1 MERMRRRLFA
11 LTWAIVGFALAWF
24 AIGWMGLS
32 TYCDPGNWQQGNSC
46 QIVKFL
52 HDWQDLLGGLAAI
65 AAAFVGG
72 SYILKQI
79 AYTRAQDETRARKE
93 HASARSMLPLALA
106 SISKYAAACST
117 ALKKLHAAS
126 SGQAIPKSALQSLVP
141 PRLPHDAISELKP
154 LVQAAGEDVGLAIAD
169 MLGEIQVLD
178 SRLTGLIEPR
188 DSTSVHVVVVAF
200 LEDII
205 LNALKVY
212 ARASSLYDY
221 GRRKSEEIPTGEPKP
236 EALYS
241 AMHNLGFFDDR
252 YETLRQTI
260 ERRARQS
267 DKAT

>member
-1 MERMRRRLFA
+1 MERMRRRLFG
-11 LTWAIVGFALAWF
+11 LTWAIVGFVLAWF

-32 TYCDPGNWQQGNSC
+32 NYCDPGSWKQGNSC
-46 QIVKFL
+46 QIVKFV

-65 AAAFVGG
+65 AAAFIGG

-79 AYTRAQDETRARKE
+79 AYTRAQDEMRARKE

-106 SISKYAAACST
+106 SISKYASACSS
-117 ALKKLHAAS
+117 ALKELHAAS
-126 SGQAIPKSALQSLVP
+126 SEQAVPKSALQRLVP
-141 PRLPHDAISELKP
+141 PQLPHDDL
-154 LVQAAGEDVGLAIAD
+154 
-169 MLGEIQVLD
+169 LGEIQVLD

-221 GRRKSEEIPTGEPKP
+221 GRRKSEEIPTGEPNS

-241 AMHNLGFFDDR
+241 AMNNLGFFDDR
-252 YETLRQTI
+252 YETLRETI

-267 DKAT
+267 GKAT

>member
-1 MERMRRRLFA
+1 MERLRCRLFA

-52 HDWQDLLGGLAAI
+52 HDWQDLLGGLAAV

-72 SYILKQI
+72 RYILKQI
-79 AYTRAQDETRARKE
+79 AYAKARDEMRARKE

-106 SISKYAAACST
+106 SISKYAAACSK

-126 SGQAIPKSALQSLVP
+126 SDQAVPESALQSLEP
-141 PRLPHDAISELKP
+141 PQLPYDAISELKP
-154 LVQAAGEDVGLAIAD
+154 LVQVAGEDVGLAVAD
-169 MLGEIQVLD
+169 LLGEIQILD
-178 SRLTGLIEPR
+178 SRLTGLREPR

-200 LEDII
+200 LEDVI

-212 ARASSLYDY
+212 ARASALYDY
-221 GRRKSEEIPTGEPKP
+221 GRRKTEEIPTGEPNP
-236 EALYS
+236 AALYS
-241 AMHNLGFFDDR
+241 AMNNLGFFDGR
-252 YETLRQTI
+252 YETLRETI
-260 ERRARQS
+260 ERRAHRS
-267 DKAT
+267 